1 MDLLNEDETDAAE
14 DGGEGDDLDGGGS
27 RIASRDTSFLDPS
40 AGLNRSDVEHL
51 PDAPHV
57 GGYGIRGD
65 IFGHTASQPVGRAS
79 SPKLYSSAALHVQC
93 TQLRVW
99 KVENGIP
106 TAMGVIEAT
115 ASEEDFVRHFISAMP
130 KPGEGKCVFKL
141 RPIDINGNELGQEVT
156 TIISEHHAVLRQI
169 RDATTA
175 ANAAP
180 AAGFPFMGGAG
191 MGVPGGAWDMMQRLM
206 DMQSMQA
213 EVLRRSVDEERD
225 RYRTIQE
232 QTAKE
237 RVELA
242 NNAASGVQ
250 ALTER
255 MMVDESRRN
264 ESAVRMQQEQGQML
278 LTTLTSIFSQQMT
291 MQQAQAEQARLA
303 MEARLE
309 QERLRAEREFREA
322 EARRHR
328 ESEEAERR
336 LRHEREEAALK
347 MQRERSDM
355 EARLERERLESER
368 KERKEKEDFE
378 RREREREGERARQH
392 DLRMKE
398 MEVQRERD
406 REHSERMFELRKS
419 ALDVQNGSGL
429 KGTLEQGL
437 GIMKMMGVEPQDL
450 MDRLLGRN
458 DEEEDEEQ
466 PPQPSPWAA
475 ALPAIAGVVAEVLKS
490 NNAKAAQPRML
501 PPPGMIPQM
510 MPPMAGAPAL
520 PAPGA
525 MPASFRGGDSAQ
537 EAAAQQAIEEVIA
550 APAATTPDIDLPL
563 PVQRKARV
571 AVRELLRKYR
581 STPEAEWT
589 DHTLQA
595 ISNEMS
601 IYHYCQ
607 AVSVRYALVEGG
619 ADPALA
625 ARVIDLLSENS
636 LVPPDLNYG

>member
-1 MDLLNEDETDAAE
+1 
-14 DGGEGDDLDGGGS
+14 
-27 RIASRDTSFLDPS
+27 
-40 AGLNRSDVEHL
+40 
-51 PDAPHV
+51 
-57 GGYGIRGD
+57 
-65 IFGHTASQPVGRAS
+65 
-79 SPKLYSSAALHVQC
+79 
-93 TQLRVW
+93 
-99 KVENGIP
+99 
-106 TAMGVIEAT
+106 
-115 ASEEDFVRHFISAMP
+115 
-130 KPGEGKCVFKL
+130 
-141 RPIDINGNELGQEVT
+141 
-156 TIISEHHAVLRQI
+156 
-169 RDATTA
+169 
-175 ANAAP
+175 
-180 AAGFPFMGGAG
+180 
-191 MGVPGGAWDMMQRLM
+191 M

-213 EVLRRSVDEERD
+213 EVLRRSVEEERE
-225 RYRTIQE
+225 RYRHVQE

-347 MQRERSDM
+347 IQRERSDM
-355 EARLERERLESER
+355 EARLERERLEAER

-398 MEVQRERD
+398 MEIQRERD
-406 REHSERMFELRKS
+406 REHSERMFELRKT

-437 GIMKMMGVEPQDL
+437 GIMKMIGLEPQDL
-450 MDRLLGRN
+450 MDRLLGRGD
-458 DEEEDEEQ
+458 DEEEEEA

-475 ALPAIAGVVAEVLKS
+475 ALPAIAGVVAEVVKA
-490 NNAKAAQPRML
+490 NAAKGAPRMQL
-501 PPPGMIPQM
+501 PPPGMVPQM
-510 MPPMAGAPAL
+510 MPPMAQ
-520 PAPGA
+520 APGLPGPVA

-537 EAAAQQAIEEVIA
+537 ESAAQQIIEEAAA
-550 APAATTPDIDLPL
+550 APATPDIDLPL
-563 PVQRKARV
+563 PVQRKGRV
-571 AVRELLRKYR
+571 GIRELLRKYR

-595 ISNEMS
+595 ISNEMA

-607 AVSVRYALVEGG
+607 AVSVRYALTEGG
-619 ADPALA
+619 AEPALA
-625 ARVIDLLSENS
+625 ARVIELLQENS
-636 LVPPDLNYG
+636 LVPSDLNYG

>member
-1 MDLLNEDETDAAE
+1 MELLNDDPTEAE
-14 DGGEGDDLDGGGS
+14 DGDGLELDEGTRAVS
-27 RIASRDTSFLDPS
+27 RLNADPA

-65 IFGHTASQPVGRAS
+65 IFGNTASQPVGRAS

-99 KVENGIP
+99 KVENGVP

-115 ASEEDFVRHFISAMP
+115 ASEEDFVRHFLSAMP
-130 KPGEGKCVFKL
+130 KPGEGKCIFKL

-156 TIISEHHAVLRQI
+156 TIISEHHAVLRQV
-169 RDATTA
+169 RDAQNA
-175 ANAAP
+175 ATAAP
-180 AAGFPFMGGAG
+180 AAGFPFMMGGASA
-191 MGVPGGAWDMMQRLM
+191 VPGGAWDMMQRLM

-213 EVLRRSVDEERD
+213 EVLRRSVDEERE
-225 RYRTIQE
+225 RYRSIQE

-264 ESAVRMQQEQGQML
+264 EAAVRMQQEQGQML

-322 EARRHR
+322 ESRRQR
-328 ESEEAERR
+328 EAEEAERR
-336 LRHEREEAALK
+336 LRHEREEAERRIA
-347 MQRERSDM
+347 RERSEM
-355 EARLERERLESER
+355 EARLERERIEAER

-378 RREREREGERARQH
+378 RREREREAERARQH

-398 MEVQRERD
+398 MEIQRERD
-406 REHSERMFELRKS
+406 REHSERMFELRKT

-437 GIMKMMGVEPQDL
+437 GIMKMIGLEPQDL
-450 MDRLLGRN
+450 MDRLLGRGE
-458 DEEEDEEQ
+458 DEEDEEPQ
-466 PPQPSPWAA
+466 APPQPSPWVA
-475 ALPAIAGVVAEVLKS
+475 ALPAILGTVAEVVKA
-490 NNAKAAQPRML
+490 NTAKNAPPRMAL
-501 PPPGMIPQM
+501 PPPGMMPGMLPPGMGPQQFVQT
-510 MPPMAGAPAL
+510 PTL
-520 PAPGA
+520 PAPQGE
-525 MPASFRGGDSAQ
+525 PANPEMGSVVAPPDAF
-537 EAAAQQAIEEVIA
+537 A
-550 APAATTPDIDLPL
+550 APAAPAAPEINLPL
-563 PVQRKARV
+563 PVQKKARL
-571 AVRELLRKYR
+571 AIRELVRKYR
-581 STPEAEWT
+581 TTPDTEWA

-595 ISNEMS
+595 ISNELS
-601 IYHYCQ
+601 IYHYVQ
-607 AVSVRYALVEGG
+607 AATVRYALAEGG
-619 ADPALA
+619 ADGPLTE
-625 ARVIDLLSENS
+625 RVFELLRENS
-636 LVPPDLNYG
+636 LVPSDLNYG